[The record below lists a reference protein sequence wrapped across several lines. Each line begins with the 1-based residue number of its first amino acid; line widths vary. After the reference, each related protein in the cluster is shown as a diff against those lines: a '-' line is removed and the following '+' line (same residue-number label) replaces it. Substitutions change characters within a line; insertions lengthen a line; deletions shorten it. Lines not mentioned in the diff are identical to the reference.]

1 MPTPVV
7 AFLARVPLFAGAP
20 PEDLEC
26 LTAAGHLVHLGPGE
40 AVEPPAALGGCLYV
54 VLEGCLRAS
63 EVAAHDGDAGGS
75 ASPLGPGAWFG
86 ELTLL
91 DGGPP
96 DPLVSSI
103 TTCSLFAL
111 TRRELIETLK
121 QSPGLLG
128 IVLAHA
134 GRASGLASQQ
144 LVWDGLSERT
154 VRAERE
160 LERHR
165 SLARLAAG
173 AAHEINTPLSIAATA
188 AELIEQHV
196 SSDELNVL
204 ALSDGTRAALEDLRH
219 ATELLGRSVARA
231 HRLAQDFKRLSVG
244 QVAED
249 CERAVL
255 ADVVNDTVWM
265 FGINARRSKL
275 DVRVHNQL
283 RPDEGVWIGHPGYL
297 GQVVL
302 NLLTNVE
309 RYAYPDGQGGRVDVT
324 LAEEARWPGTPYT
337 IEVRDYGRGIPE
349 DVLPR
354 IFEPFFTTGR
364 SVGGTGL
371 GLSIVQTLVTTA
383 LGGHVQVT
391 SSPGEGTTA
400 LLRLPRVVPAG
411 SDSLPGPEIR
421 SAVRSSADDATA
433 ARGYAPY
440 RP

>member
-1 MPTPVV
+1 MQTPV
-7 AFLARVPLFAGAP
+7 AAILARVPLFAGAA
-20 PEDLEC
+20 PEDLAC
-26 LTAAGHLVHLGPGE
+26 LTAGGRLIHVGAGESL
-40 AVEPPAALGGCLYV
+40 AASSAGDGCLYV
-54 VLEGCLRAS
+54 VLEGCLRITGAVDRPG
-63 EVAAHDGDAGGS
+63 EPDAP

-91 DGGPP
+91 DGRLPGPR
-96 DPLVSSI
+96 VSSV
-103 TTCSLFAL
+103 TACTLFAL
-111 TRRELIETLK
+111 TRGALIESLT
-121 QSPGLLG
+121 QSPGLLDA
-128 IVLAHA
+128 VLSNA
-134 GRASGLASQQ
+134 GPASGLAGQQ

-154 VRAERE
+154 GRAERE

-196 SSDELNVL
+196 SSDELNAL
-204 ALSDGTRAALEDLRH
+204 ALSDGARAALEDLRH

-275 DVRVHNQL
+275 EVRVQNHL
-283 RPDEGVWIGHPGYL
+283 RPDDGVWIGHPSYL
-297 GQVVL
+297 GQVLL

-309 RYAYPDGQGGRVDVT
+309 RYAYPDGQGGKVDVT
-324 LAEEARWPGTPYT
+324 LAEDARWPGTPYT
-337 IEVRDYGRGIPE
+337 IEVRDYGRGIPQ

-364 SVGGTGL
+364 SAGGTGL
-371 GLSIVQTLVTTA
+371 GLSIVRTLVTTA
-383 LGGHVQVT
+383 LGGQVEIEPQADGGT
-391 SSPGEGTTA
+391 SA
-400 LLRLPRVVPAG
+400 VVRLPRIVPSGCVAQPEADAYVSVV
-411 SDSLPGPEIR
+411 
-421 SAVRSSADDATA
+421 
-433 ARGYAPY
+433 
-440 RP
+440 